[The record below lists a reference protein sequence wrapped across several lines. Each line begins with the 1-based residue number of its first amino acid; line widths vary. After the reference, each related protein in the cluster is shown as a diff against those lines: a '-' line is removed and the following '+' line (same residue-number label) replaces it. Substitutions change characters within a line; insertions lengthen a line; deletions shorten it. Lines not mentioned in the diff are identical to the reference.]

1 MKPSKYDR
9 PLVPEKKPVAAA
21 AAPAKKAPAKKAPP
35 KKEAAPKDEPMEDP
49 YANPTPAEEDRP
61 IKAGNTTAADPYD
74 EIPIG
79 GNKPSSNV
87 MDEQPI
93 GGKGGYNLDNLNEF
107 DAFGGGGGD
116 GGFGNPPPIKKKP
129 PARLAAA
136 KKAPVEEET
145 PALPKPDVEMAD
157 ETVMSPKKAEVKK
170 APPKPPAESKPKPA
184 TTSAKPAAGGA
195 KAAAAS
201 IQEEDVG

>member
-9 PLVPEKKPVAAA
+9 PLVPEKKIVAAA

-49 YANPTPAEEDRP
+49 YANPTLAEEDRP

-107 DAFGGGGGD
+107 DAFGGGD